1 MPEIKR
7 AFSASRMNKDLD
19 ERLVPAGEYR
29 DANNIEIDTSEDTNI
44 GTVQA
49 LKGNTA
55 LTAKFPAG
63 SICVGSIT
71 DDKNDKIY
79 WLVAGASV
87 TSNNVTITK
96 DYIAEYDIQN
106 ATFKYV
112 LVDIYEVKIKAEG
125 PSTAANGF
133 LYAPE
138 ISSIDSYNNIGIRLD
153 MKVTSTNVTTD
164 DNIYVTDIQTDTNKW
179 KILTSTGF
187 ATSDDEDITFTSERL
202 LNFYGGEILNG
213 KHLPP
218 RLITGINVLDGML
231 FWTDNFSE
239 PKKINIERCI
249 AGTGGTQYLQ
259 GGSVSGF
266 ASTTTT
272 TTHQIFEGDTDHFHT
287 RLVSSKNGFDLEVMT
302 DRLKQKAV
310 WLDEEHIT
318 VLRKAPH
325 TPPYLE
331 MSSTDV
337 LRTDASGNTLNI
349 STTAT
354 NLAFTDSNN
363 DLLTSGSTVYTGSD
377 AITFDTNVDFRVGDI
392 VILTNN
398 PNANTATFTEHEVRI
413 RIESAPS
420 SLPPNDGPYDW
431 SLLSIDSTISTGQQ
445 NWSARLE
452 QSKPLFE
459 FKFPRFAY
467 RYKYKDGEY
476 STFSPFSEI
485 AFLPSD
491 FDYAPKKGFN
501 LGMTNELRSLK
512 IKDYVVED
520 AARGRDVVEVDI
532 LYKEDGSPNIY
543 TVKSIKISDDHP
555 KWPDKANHAYARG
568 EFEIES
574 ELIHATLPSNQLL
587 RPWDNVPRLA
597 KSQEVTANRLVYGN
611 YIQNYNM
618 EINNEELI
626 PLIDVGL
633 ESTVGDG
640 TVSPSKSVKSIR
652 TYQVGV
658 VYRDK
663 YGRETPVFPGDPQK
677 SAIKIEKKECAKFN
691 KLTAKMLTPPPSWA
705 DSWKFFVKETSN
717 EYYNLA
723 QDRWYNAEDGNI
735 WLSFPSSERNKVD
748 EDTFLILK
756 KQHENNIAVTEK
768 ARYKILAIENEA
780 PDFIKT
786 NTKILGKQLSTT
798 NNWVTST
805 TAGFPFIDYTNFTMQ
820 VAANFYAEFGAG
832 GALDDAVTKAMHD
845 GYLFIRI
852 STDTVKGKFYKIANI
867 KEVNSNIKI
876 EIDGKFGDDMR
887 FAAPAQTTGSIVS
900 GLFVEL
906 ATRIPENKPEFD
918 GRFFVKIYKDLVLKE
933 NVLSQ
938 TSFDGYKVIN
948 AMSSYYINYQGFN
961 ENQHGSTNQ
970 LINALNN
977 PGSDTTYII
986 TPKGHSAA
994 DVNSMGSSI
1003 GLPLK
1008 KAVKNWWRAWGAGW
1022 FIDSAITANE
1032 GSLTENIQNNNIG
1045 TAAPADNAL
1054 DGSGTGRIESG
1065 QYGIFDA
1072 TSSNNTQG
1080 IVGTNK
1086 NIALSWSGIYPTGTS
1101 LETVPPGGNPP
1112 NNHVGGN
1119 PVYSVGTGAHA
1130 QQALVVQYLSTPGT
1144 QFRFKDDPDGFVYT
1158 IKDSQRTED
1167 LLNYDSQDS
1176 ILPADSF
1183 PEAANKRLRLTLT
1196 VENQNGNGIGV
1207 DGVQYSP
1214 ITTGANPVWSPASS
1228 TSPVVIEFVEEFDE
1242 DDTQESSSNPGIWET
1257 EPKEDVGL
1265 DIYYESTQA
1274 YPIKLNART
1283 NEQYAVIGS
1292 VVENENTSFGT
1303 TLTVASWSDQ
1313 TVTLSAQIPTA
1324 IAVGDIISFTAPDG
1338 GVTRLVV
1345 KTAVTAATSSQIE
1358 FYNHTFGPPS
1368 QTLPGYSPC
1377 YQKVTLPFFNCYSFQ
1392 NGVES
1397 NRIRDD
1403 FNAMTI
1409 DKGVKVSTVFAQHYE
1424 EERLGSGLIHSGIY
1438 NSTNGINNLNQFIAA
1453 EKITKNLNPRYGAIQ
1468 KLYNRDTNLITICE
1482 DKVFNILADK
1492 DALYNADGSAQLVT
1506 SNKVLGQTTPYGG
1519 DYGTQ
1524 NPESFVS
1531 DNYRSYFTDR
1541 IRGAVL
1547 RLSMNGITPI
1557 SKAGMSDWFNDN
1569 LKGSTDSSYKNSVE
1583 SIIGTFDSKKGLYNV
1598 TIKQIQETIK
1608 GVSFESKDPTYY
1620 TVSYSEQAKG
1630 WVSFK
1635 SFYPESGISINNNY
1649 YTFKDGELYKHHD
1662 NSTYN
1667 NFYGVQYYSD
1677 ITAILNDQPGSI
1689 KSFNTINYEGS
1700 QAKIDQY
1707 TGADGEY
1714 YNLTAS
1720 KGWYVDSISTDQQT
1734 GVVPEFIE
1742 KEGKWFN
1749 YIRGESTTLSN
1760 LDQKEFS
1767 VQGIG
1772 VASSISGSGETNTHT
1787 FTISNNDESSSGTTW
1802 DSTPD

>member
-1 MPEIKR
+1 
-7 AFSASRMNKDLD
+7 
-19 ERLVPAGEYR
+19 
-29 DANNIEIDTSEDTNI
+29 
-44 GTVQA
+44 
-49 LKGNTA
+49 
-55 LTAKFPAG
+55 
-63 SICVGSIT
+63 
-71 DDKNDKIY
+71 
-79 WLVAGASV
+79 
-87 TSNNVTITK
+87 
-96 DYIAEYDIQN
+96 
-106 ATFKYV
+106 
-112 LVDIYEVKIKAEG
+112 
-125 PSTAANGF
+125 
-133 LYAPE
+133 
-138 ISSIDSYNNIGIRLD
+138 
-153 MKVTSTNVTTD
+153 
-164 DNIYVTDIQTDTNKW
+164 
-179 KILTSTGF
+179 
-187 ATSDDEDITFTSERL
+187 
-202 LNFYGGEILNG
+202 
-213 KHLPP
+213 
-218 RLITGINVLDGML
+218 
-231 FWTDNFSE
+231 
-239 PKKINIERCI
+239 
-249 AGTGGTQYLQ
+249 
-259 GGSVSGF
+259 
-266 ASTTTT
+266 
-272 TTHQIFEGDTDHFHT
+272 
-287 RLVSSKNGFDLEVMT
+287 
-302 DRLKQKAV
+302 
-310 WLDEEHIT
+310 
-318 VLRKAPH
+318 
-325 TPPYLE
+325 
-331 MSSTDV
+331 
-337 LRTDASGNTLNI
+337 
-349 STTAT
+349 
-354 NLAFTDSNN
+354 
-363 DLLTSGSTVYTGSD
+363 
-377 AITFDTNVDFRVGDI
+377 
-392 VILTNN
+392 
-398 PNANTATFTEHEVRI
+398 
-413 RIESAPS
+413 
-420 SLPPNDGPYDW
+420 
-431 SLLSIDSTISTGQQ
+431 
-445 NWSARLE
+445 
-452 QSKPLFE
+452 
-459 FKFPRFAY
+459 
-467 RYKYKDGEY
+467 
-476 STFSPFSEI
+476 
-485 AFLPSD
+485 
-491 FDYAPKKGFN
+491 
-501 LGMTNELRSLK
+501 
-512 IKDYVVED
+512 
-520 AARGRDVVEVDI
+520 
-532 LYKEDGSPNIY
+532 
-543 TVKSIKISDDHP
+543 
-555 KWPDKANHAYARG
+555 
-568 EFEIES
+568 
-574 ELIHATLPSNQLL
+574 
-587 RPWDNVPRLA
+587 
-597 KSQEVTANRLVYGN
+597 
-611 YIQNYNM
+611 
-618 EINNEELI
+618 
-626 PLIDVGL
+626 
-633 ESTVGDG
+633 
-640 TVSPSKSVKSIR
+640 
-652 TYQVGV
+652 
-658 VYRDK
+658 
-663 YGRETPVFPGDPQK
+663 
-677 SAIKIEKKECAKFN
+677 
-691 KLTAKMLTPPPSWA
+691 
-705 DSWKFFVKETSN
+705 
-717 EYYNLA
+717 
-723 QDRWYNAEDGNI
+723 
-735 WLSFPSSERNKVD
+735 
-748 EDTFLILK
+748 
-756 KQHENNIAVTEK
+756 
-768 ARYKILAIENEA
+768 
-780 PDFIKT
+780 
-786 NTKILGKQLSTT
+786 
-798 NNWVTST
+798 
-805 TAGFPFIDYTNFTMQ
+805 
-820 VAANFYAEFGAG
+820 
-832 GALDDAVTKAMHD
+832 
-845 GYLFIRI
+845 
-852 STDTVKGKFYKIANI
+852 
-867 KEVNSNIKI
+867 
-876 EIDGKFGDDMR
+876 
-887 FAAPAQTTGSIVS
+887 
-900 GLFVEL
+900 
-906 ATRIPENKPEFD
+906 
-918 GRFFVKIYKDLVLKE
+918 
-933 NVLSQ
+933 
-938 TSFDGYKVIN
+938 
-948 AMSSYYINYQGFN
+948 
-961 ENQHGSTNQ
+961 
-970 LINALNN
+970 
-977 PGSDTTYII
+977 
-986 TPKGHSAA
+986 
-994 DVNSMGSSI
+994 
-1003 GLPLK
+1003 
-1008 KAVKNWWRAWGAGW
+1008 WRAWGAGW